1 VSSHRTSSLTV
12 FQEFLPQTRFE
23 LLHGRVSQLDDGE
36 RVHLPIHKRG
46 ATIAYETLQRIAPEV
61 VEFYKSEG
69 LLQTISSF
77 AGEAVLPTPPHDQ
90 SSCSI
95 LIYDREG
102 DHIGWHYDWNFY
114 AGRHFTALL
123 PFINR
128 NAAGTGSSSAELL
141 IQTHDGPEIVPTPP
155 NQMIVFEG
163 ALVRHCVRRLSPNE
177 KRVVLSMTFCTNP
190 GASTGRS
197 IIRRFKDIA
206 YFGPRAL
213 WT

>member
-1 VSSHRTSSLTV
+1 MVFPDFLSQDRLESL
-12 FQEFLPQTRFE
+12 RD
-23 LLHGRVSQLDDGE
+23 RVEQLDGRE
-36 RVHLPIHKRG
+36 RVHLPVHKRG
-46 ATIAYETLQRIAPEV
+46 ATISYETLQRAGPEIV
-61 VEFYKSEG
+61 GFYKSEELG
-69 LLQTISSF
+69 RTISSV
-77 AGEAVLPTPPHDQ
+77 AGEAVFPTPSHDQ

-123 PFINR
+123 PLINR
-128 NAAGTGSSSAELL
+128 NANRTGASSADLL
-141 IQTHDGPEIVPTPP
+141 VQTLDGPEIVPTPP
-155 NQMIVFEG
+155 NRMVVFEG
-163 ALVRHCVRRLSPNE
+163 ARVRHCVRPLGPNE

-190 GASTGRS
+190 AASTAQS
-197 IIRRFKDIA
+197 IFRRFKDIA